1 MNGGMYMKT
10 HKWLMMLV
18 ILLLITGC
26 SQNETSS
33 SKKNLETK
41 SAINE
46 NLVETQKGK
55 TGEKSKD

>member
-1 MNGGMYMKT
+1 MKT